1 VSDPVREAPPAAP
14 ELSTLQRV
22 AGASK
27 RGRPDGPPDGW
38 TLLAA
43 WGPCGYVPV
52 APGTAGTLGAIPLF
66 WFLRDLPLPLY
77 LLTTVAFIALAS
89 YASHRAGRYW
99 KVVDASQIVIDE
111 VAGYLVTMAFVPWSW
126 PAAVAGFVFF
136 RIFDVLKPWPAS
148 HFDRKVK
155 NGFGVVMDDVMAG
168 VWSAAAMEVLML
180 GIRLWRGCEGGL
192 HWWCSQLTP

>member
-1 VSDPVREAPPAAP
+1 VSDTQREAPNTPD
-14 ELSTLQRV
+14 LSTLQRV
-22 AGASK
+22 SGELK
-27 RGRPDGPPDGW
+27 KGRRPDGPPDGW

-77 LLTTVAFIALAS
+77 LLTTVAFIALAC
-89 YASHRAGRYW
+89 YASQRAGRYW

-111 VAGYLVTMAFVPWSW
+111 VAGYLVTMTFVPWSW
-126 PAAVAGFVFF
+126 PAALAGFVFF

-168 VWSAAAMEVLML
+168 VWSACAMAVLMVAL
-180 GIRLWRGCEGGL
+180 RLWFGCNGEL
-192 HWWCSQLTP
+192 HWWCAQLTP